1 MPNRARL
8 AALSAC
14 TLVVLALLGGC
25 ASTGAT
31 QAKNSRDP
39 WEGMNR
45 GIYKFNDVVDRAALK
60 PVAKGYKKI
69 TPEWLRRGVGNFFS
83 NLQYPA
89 TIINQ
94 LLQGKAK
101 LAARDTGR
109 LLTNTLLGFGG
120 ILDPASRV
128 GLDKNDEDLGQTLG
142 VWGVPSGPFIM
153 LPFLGPSTIRD
164 APSSF
169 AEFFID
175 PLTYADVKWEVLWG
189 ARALDIVDTRAQY
202 LSLDPVIARSY
213 DPYAFV
219 RNSWMQRREYQVRDG
234 DVPEENLEEGLDP
247 EEEQRLLEE
256 SGGEPSGDQPQ
267 DGTMPDDEP
276 VPEEPVPEESA
287 PPEPPQ

>member
-8 AALSAC
+8 AAPSAC
-14 TLVVLALLGGC
+14 TLIALALLGGC
-25 ASTGAT
+25 ASTGTT
-31 QAKNSRDP
+31 QATHAKDP
-39 WEGMNR
+39 LEGVNR
-45 GIYKFNDVVDRAALK
+45 GIYKFNDVVDRATLK

-69 TPEWLRRGVGNFFS
+69 TPEWLRRGVGNFFA

-94 LLQGKAK
+94 LLQGKPK

-128 GLDKNDEDLGQTLG
+128 GLDKSDEDLGQTLG

-153 LPFLGPSTIRD
+153 LPFLGPTTIRD

-175 PLTYADVKWEVLWG
+175 PLTYADLKWEVLWG
-189 ARALDIVDTRAQY
+189 ARALDIVDVRAQ
-202 LSLDPVIARSY
+202 LLTLDPVIARSY

-219 RNSWMQRREYQVRDG
+219 RNSWLQRREYQVRDG

-256 SGGEPSGDQPQ
+256 SGGEPSP
-267 DGTMPDDEP
+267 GTAA
-276 VPEEPVPEESA
+276 EEPAPED
-287 PPEPPQ
+287 PPQ

>member
-14 TLVVLALLGGC
+14 MWVALALLGGC
-25 ASTGAT
+25 ASNGAT
-31 QAKNSRDP
+31 QAKNPRDP

-45 GIYKFNDVVDRAALK
+45 GIYKFNDVVDRATLK

-69 TPEWLRRGVGNFFS
+69 TPERFRRSVGNFFS

-94 LLQGKAK
+94 LLQGKPT

-142 VWGVPSGPFIM
+142 VWGVPAGPFVM
-153 LPFLGPSTIRD
+153 LPFLGPTTIRD

-169 AEFFID
+169 AEYFID
-175 PLTYADVKWEVLWG
+175 PLTYADVQWEVLWG
-189 ARALDIVDTRAQY
+189 MRALDIVDVRAQY
-202 LSLDPVIARSY
+202 LSLDPVIQRSY

-219 RNSWMQRREYQVRDG
+219 RNSWLQRREYQVRDG
-234 DVPEENLEEGLDP
+234 DVPDENLEEGLDP

-256 SGGEPSGDQPQ
+256 SGGEPSADDQAQEEPPPDDQPQ
-267 DGTMPDDEP
+267 EQPAPD
-276 VPEEPVPEESA
+276 
-287 PPEPPQ
+287 EPPQ

>member
-8 AALSAC
+8 TALPAGM
-14 TLVVLALLGGC
+14 LMVLALLGGC

-31 QAKNSRDP
+31 QAKNPRDP

-45 GIYKFNDVVDRAALK
+45 GLYKFNDAVDRATLK
-60 PVAKGYKKI
+60 PVARGYKKV
-69 TPEWLRRGVGNFFS
+69 TPEWFRRGVGNFFS

-94 LLQGKAK
+94 LLQGKPK

-128 GLDKNDEDLGQTLG
+128 GLEKNDEDLGQTLG
-142 VWGVPSGPFIM
+142 AWGVPSGPYIM
-153 LPFLGPSTIRD
+153 LPFLGPTTVRD

-189 ARALDIVDTRAQY
+189 ARALDVVDVRAQY
-202 LSLDPVIARSY
+202 LSLDPVIERSY

-219 RNSWMQRREYQVRDG
+219 RNSWLQRREYQVRDG
-234 DVPEENLEEGLDP
+234 DVPEENLEEGLSPD
-247 EEEQRLLEE
+247 EEQQLLEE
-256 SGGEPSGDQPQ
+256 SGGEPS
-267 DGTMPDDEP
+267 PDDQTQ
-276 VPEEPVPEESA
+276 EEPA
-287 PPEPPQ
+287 PDEPPQ

>member
-8 AALSAC
+8 AALSAGM
-14 TLVVLALLGGC
+14 LMVLALLGGC

-31 QAKNSRDP
+31 QAKNPRDP

-45 GIYKFNDVVDRAALK
+45 GLYKFNDVVDRATLK
-60 PVAKGYKKI
+60 PAAKGYKKV
-69 TPEWLRRGVGNFFS
+69 TPEWFRRGVGNFFS

-94 LLQGKAK
+94 LLQGKPK

-128 GLDKNDEDLGQTLG
+128 GLEKNDEDLGQTLG
-142 VWGVPSGPFIM
+142 AWGVPSGPFIM
-153 LPFLGPSTIRD
+153 LPFLGPTTVRD

-189 ARALDIVDTRAQY
+189 ARALDVVDVRAQY
-202 LSLDPVIARSY
+202 LSLDPVIERSY

-219 RNSWMQRREYQVRDG
+219 RNSWLQRREYQVRDG
-234 DVPEENLEEGLDP
+234 DVPEENLEEGLSP
-247 EEEQRLLEE
+247 EEEQQLLDE
-256 SGGEPSGDQPQ
+256 SGGEAS
-267 DGTMPDDEP
+267 PDDQTQ
-276 VPEEPVPEESA
+276 EEPA
-287 PPEPPQ
+287 PDEPPQ

>member
-1 MPNRARL
+1 ML
-8 AALSAC
+8 M
-14 TLVVLALLGGC
+14 VLALLGGC

-31 QAKNSRDP
+31 QAKNPRDP

-45 GIYKFNDVVDRAALK
+45 GLYKFNDVVDRATLK
-60 PVAKGYKKI
+60 PAAKGYKKV
-69 TPEWLRRGVGNFFS
+69 TPEWFRRGVGNFFS

-94 LLQGKAK
+94 LLQGKPK

-128 GLDKNDEDLGQTLG
+128 GLEKNDEDLGQTLG
-142 VWGVPSGPFIM
+142 AWGVPSGPFIM
-153 LPFLGPSTIRD
+153 LPFLGPTTVRD

-189 ARALDIVDTRAQY
+189 ARALDVVDVRAQY
-202 LSLDPVIARSY
+202 LSLDPVIERSY

-219 RNSWMQRREYQVRDG
+219 RNSWLQRREYQVRDG
-234 DVPEENLEEGLDP
+234 DVPEENLEEGLSP
-247 EEEQRLLEE
+247 EEEQQLLDE
-256 SGGEPSGDQPQ
+256 SGGEAS
-267 DGTMPDDEP
+267 PDDQTQ
-276 VPEEPVPEESA
+276 EEPA
-287 PPEPPQ
+287 PDEPPQ

>member
-8 AALSAC
+8 LALSAC
-14 TLVVLALLGGC
+14 TLLALALLGGC
-25 ASTGAT
+25 ATTGAS
-31 QAKNSRDP
+31 QAKNPRDP

-45 GIYKFNDVVDRAALK
+45 SIYKFNDVVDRATLK

-69 TPEWLRRGVGNFFS
+69 TPEWFRRGVGNFFS

-94 LLQGKAK
+94 LLQGKPK

-142 VWGVPSGPFIM
+142 VWGVPSGPFIT
-153 LPFLGPSTIRD
+153 LPFLGPTTVRD

-175 PLTYADVKWEVLWG
+175 PLTYADVQWEVLWG
-189 ARALDIVDTRAQY
+189 MRALDIVDVRAQY
-202 LSLDPVIARSY
+202 LALDPVIQRSY

-219 RNSWMQRREYQVRDG
+219 RNSWLQRREYQVRDG
-234 DVPEENLEEGLDP
+234 DVPEENLEEGLSP
-247 EEEQRLLEE
+247 EEEQQLLEE
-256 SGGEPSGDQPQ
+256 SGGEPTPEDQSQ
-267 DGTMPDDEP
+267 
-276 VPEEPVPEESA
+276 EEPA
-287 PPEPPQ
+287 PDEPPQ

>member
-8 AALSAC
+8 LALSAC
-14 TLVVLALLGGC
+14 TLLALALLGGC
-25 ASTGAT
+25 ASTGAS
-31 QAKNSRDP
+31 QAKDPRDP

-45 GIYKFNDVVDRAALK
+45 GIYKFNDVVDRTTLK

-69 TPEWLRRGVGNFFS
+69 TPEWFRRGVGNFFS

-94 LLQGKAK
+94 LLQGKPK

-142 VWGVPSGPFIM
+142 VWGVPSGPFIT
-153 LPFLGPSTIRD
+153 LPFLGPTTVRD

-175 PLTYADVKWEVLWG
+175 PLTYADVQWEVLWG
-189 ARALDIVDTRAQY
+189 MRALDIVDVRAQY
-202 LSLDPVIARSY
+202 LALDPVIQRSY
-213 DPYAFV
+213 DPYSFV
-219 RNSWMQRREYQVRDG
+219 RNSWLQRREYQVRDG
-234 DVPEENLEEGLDP
+234 DVPEDNLEEGLDP
-247 EEEQRLLEE
+247 EGEQQLLEE
-256 SGGEPSGDQPQ
+256 SGGEPSTEG
-267 DGTMPDDEP
+267 EP
-276 VPEEPVPEESA
+276 TEEPA
-287 PPEPPQ
+287 PDEPPQ

>member
-8 AALSAC
+8 TALSAGM
-14 TLVVLALLGGC
+14 LMVLALLGGC

-31 QAKNSRDP
+31 QAKNPRDP

-45 GIYKFNDVVDRAALK
+45 GLYKFNDVVDRATLK
-60 PVAKGYKKI
+60 PAAKGYKKV
-69 TPEWLRRGVGNFFS
+69 TPEWFRRGVGNFFS

-94 LLQGKAK
+94 LLQGKPK

-128 GLDKNDEDLGQTLG
+128 GLEKNDEDLGQTLG
-142 VWGVPSGPFIM
+142 AWGVPSGPYIM
-153 LPFLGPSTIRD
+153 LPFLGPTTLRD

-189 ARALDIVDTRAQY
+189 ARALDIVDVRAQY
-202 LSLDPVIARSY
+202 LSLDPVIERSY

-219 RNSWMQRREYQVRDG
+219 RNSWLQRREYQVRDG
-234 DVPEENLEEGLDP
+234 DVPDENLEEGLSPD
-247 EEEQRLLEE
+247 EEQQLLEE
-256 SGGEPSGDQPQ
+256 SGGEPS
-267 DGTMPDDEP
+267 PDDQTQ
-276 VPEEPVPEESA
+276 EEPA
-287 PPEPPQ
+287 PDEPPH

>member
-1 MPNRARL
+1 MPNRARRL
-8 AALSAC
+8 ALSAC
-14 TLVVLALLGGC
+14 TLLALALLGGC
-25 ASTGAT
+25 ATTGT
-31 QAKNSRDP
+31 SQAKNPRDP

-45 GIYKFNDVVDRAALK
+45 GIYKFNDVVDRATLK
-60 PVAKGYKKI
+60 PVAKGYKKVM
-69 TPEWLRRGVGNFFS
+69 PEWFRHGVGNFFS

-142 VWGVPSGPFIM
+142 MWGVPSGPFIM
-153 LPFLGPSTIRD
+153 LPFLGPTTIRD

-169 AEFFID
+169 AEFFLD
-175 PLTYADVKWEVLWG
+175 PLTYSDVQWEVLWG
-189 ARALDIVDTRAQY
+189 MRALDIVDVRAQY
-202 LSLDPVIARSY
+202 LALDPVIQRSY

-219 RNSWMQRREYQVRDG
+219 RNSWLQRREYQVRDG
-234 DVPEENLEEGLDP
+234 DVPEENLEEGLSP
-247 EEEQRLLEE
+247 EEEQQLLEE
-256 SGGEPSGDQPQ
+256 SGGEPTPEDQSQKEPA
-267 DGTMPDDEP
+267 PD
-276 VPEEPVPEESA
+276 
-287 PPEPPQ
+287 EPPQ

>member
-8 AALSAC
+8 PALSAC
-14 TLVVLALLGGC
+14 TLIALTLLGGC

-31 QAKNSRDP
+31 QAKSPQDP

-45 GIYKFNDVVDRAALK
+45 GIYKFNDVVDRATLK

-69 TPEWLRRGVGNFFS
+69 MPEWFRRGVGNFFS

-94 LLQGKAK
+94 LLQGKPK

-142 VWGVPSGPFIM
+142 AWGVPSGPFIM
-153 LPFLGPSTIRD
+153 LPFLGPTTIRD

-175 PLTYADVKWEVLWG
+175 PLTYADVQWEVLWG
-189 ARALDIVDTRAQY
+189 MRALDIVDVRAQY
-202 LSLDPVIARSY
+202 LSLDPVIQRSY

-219 RNSWMQRREYQVRDG
+219 RNSWLQRREYQVRDG
-234 DVPEENLEEGLDP
+234 DVPEENLDEGLDP

-256 SGGEPSGDQPQ
+256 SGGESSPDDQVQEQPPPDDQPQ
-267 DGTMPDDEP
+267 EEQPAPD
-276 VPEEPVPEESA
+276 
-287 PPEPPQ
+287 EPPQ

>member
-8 AALSAC
+8 AAPSAC
-14 TLVVLALLGGC
+14 TLIALVLLGGC

-31 QAKNSRDP
+31 QPSHAKDP
-39 WEGMNR
+39 IEGINR
-45 GIYKFNDVVDRAALK
+45 GIYKFNDVVDRATLK

-94 LLQGKAK
+94 LLQGKPK

-202 LSLDPVIARSY
+202 LSLDPVIERSY

-219 RNSWMQRREYQVRDG
+219 RNSWLQRREYQVRDG

-256 SGGEPSGDQPQ
+256 SGGEPTPED
-267 DGTMPDDEP
+267 TAEEEP
-276 VPEEPVPEESA
+276 APEEP
-287 PPEPPQ
+287 PQ